1 MEITTELPEGY
12 EAEYENGILTVEHQG
27 ETVGKKLDHALVD
40 VEVNSQEVTFSTES
54 DRRNVESIL
63 GSFSSHLENMIEG
76 LEEPHVYRMKGVYA
90 HFPMTIK
97 QEGEK
102 ILIENFMGERAPR
115 EVEVMEGVDVSID
128 GDDIVLK
135 GADKEKVGQT
145 AARIEQECYKGDR
158 DPRVF
163 QDGVYIVG
171 GEGDE

>member
-12 EAEYENGILTVEHQG
+12 EAEYEDGVLTVEYQG
-27 ETVGKKLDHALVD
+27 EEVNKKLDHALVD
-40 VEVNSQEVTFSTES
+40 VEVESGEVTFSTES
-54 DRRNVESIL
+54 DKRSVTSIV
-63 GSFSSHLENMIEG
+63 GSFSSHVENIIEG
-76 LEEPHVYRMKGVYA
+76 LKESHVYRMKGVYA
-90 HFPMTIK
+90 HFPMTLK
-97 QEGEK
+97 QEGDR

-135 GADKEKVGQT
+135 SADKEKAGQT
-145 AARIEQECYKGDR
+145 AARIEQECHKGDR

-171 GEGDE
+171 GDNNE